1 MPSSPSSTAHSEGIV
16 SSALLFG
23 TQSSLSPTLRGRRV
37 NGSSRRRNCA
47 SGRPTRRFVEFAEV
61 PQSEATKRDAGSSR
75 QDSVVSDASG
85 GTRPDPTC
93 SRHNGH
99 VHRRAASASLN
110 DNSRFG
116 MDEQV
121 SHTEA
126 RKGVAKDIAL
136 GKVGRRASPILPT
149 RPGARM
155 YETAKSDIRFTGSS
169 PASAVPAVIG
179 GIGGSSTPPAS
190 SSSFTANTSLSL
202 MQRAGGDAAGG
213 TNSVAESPASAALC
227 SNDSLAALSSEQTE
241 AALQLYVERGGVHA
255 GEVAVMLQALPWCST
270 AAAHASLISVDA
282 DTIAEDVDEEV
293 KQRLLDPEAWLR
305 AVAAATA
312 TAAAVAGNH
321 ERVGATASSA
331 ATPVTSTRVA
341 HRTQSP
347 DSRAEEAPTAVS
359 RPSNLSDPC
368 APAPV
373 ERTVEKR
380 CNSVEFASGAA
391 TAADRTCA
399 GRGAGSG
406 RRGRSGIDTEMSSC
420 SCSCNDDSD
429 SFTLRENGA
438 DDHHVFAD
446 RKLAYDDAGNN
457 AAARTARVER
467 FLSLPQLARRQRSD
481 SVPHSRQ
488 ERLFSSH
495 TTDAREPPS
504 SHFRSSVSPMR
515 CSTDG
520 RRSSHVTRAAFS
532 QACSTVPI
540 VAVATE
546 APGAPAASTPAI
558 ASTAVEGVRTL
569 FQYCLQAPLGTASST
584 LRVSDWHTLLDR
596 LRHDGHHKMPP
607 QPILDDVASTIAH
620 TMHCEGHPG
629 GLTLSDFTRV
639 IQRQLKEIGADMM
652 LLPSPGAAAGDGAA
666 SREDATLRFPT
677 HPKYVFT
684 VPTPAAPAS
693 ASAQATSLPSRHS
706 IRRCSPPKHAL
717 APDRSQWRVLP
728 TWCMALAGLFPL
740 EMSRVCP
747 VTVVRYLRSVGLIR
761 AVLEAIMQRLQL
773 ELDAAAEY
781 VAPVASAVD
790 GATQNRCESTAV
802 ESSTWRPQREGSG
815 RSGSVG
821 SVLPLSGASAVVRS
835 PNSTVITGS
844 AVGVSS
850 DGNWPWKERPV
861 WCSAASDHH
870 GRRIKHRK
878 SRAAP
883 NTKAISGCAGGD
895 GLVIA
900 SSHHHTI
907 TNGSGRPNAGPT
919 APTDSDAAK
928 SHYLEQRPLDEISAS
943 VVARAKARRVM
954 DTLRRHTVPINRYEC
969 FARVEPESE
978 PVQKSMCFVS
988 KEELKAVFSG
998 DGSSDSDD
1006 DSDAMPDMIAALTY
1020 DPKGEAAVG
1029 QAEAAARG
1037 DGSVDVGQARSSRRP
1052 PPQSRTPASN
1062 VLPTVMNAERASKPV
1077 HRRPP
1082 SGGAGWSVSPPP
1094 PAPYMF
1100 RMNGL
1105 LSTALPRK
1113 HEEALVH
1120 RLSKPVCDP
1129 VAMGRR
1135 AASAENACTRG
1146 QAVGPRGAI
1155 ATSDSQL
1162 VTDQV
1167 ANGRPTRS
1175 ASRPPSG
1182 SVAQRHQW
1190 FHPYSMHHESRSGAV
1205 SRAGPSQPWRN
1216 GRHRRRSHPSPAW
1229 TDPYY
1234 ASVCASRR
1242 DQPPSPSVS
1251 GASGGGASAS
1261 KLTEEQNRGF
1271 FLFDVPSV
1279 LAEAPLSSVAAA
1291 AAAAQVIAGGGA
1303 PCASS
1308 STGAASPQLSDAH
1321 RLEGHRATLRGTPR
1335 GATRASSAAPPRAKA
1350 KGKPTGDQRTGSI
1363 SNNAVAKPARHGSR
1377 SPPNSPYPHDA
1388 PQRGPNAVHPR
1399 EADRNSRPKVADAAA
1414 AVHPPASPPHSQPH
1428 VSLYERRLH
1437 RQLQL
1442 AYESEHV

>member
-1 MPSSPSSTAHSEGIV
+1 MPSSSSSTAHSEGIV

-37 NGSSRRRNCA
+37 NGSSRRRDRA
-47 SGRPTRRFVEFAEV
+47 SERPTRRFVEFAEA
-61 PQSEATKRDAGSSR
+61 PQSEVTKHDAGSGC
-75 QDSVVSDASG
+75 QDSVVGDAGG

-93 SRHNGH
+93 SGDNGR

-116 MDEQV
+116 MDERV
-121 SHTEA
+121 PYTEA

-136 GKVGRRASPILPT
+136 GKVGHRASPILPT

-155 YETAKSDIRFTGSS
+155 DETAKSDIRFTGSS
-169 PASAVPAVIG
+169 PAPAVPAVIG

-190 SSSFTANTSLSL
+190 SSFTANTSLSP
-202 MQRAGGDAAGG
+202 MHRAGVDAACG
-213 TNSVAESPASAALC
+213 TSSVAESPASAALC
-227 SNDSLAALSSEQTE
+227 SNDPLAALSSEQTE

-255 GEVAVMLQALPWCST
+255 GEVTVMLQALPWCGT
-270 AAAHASLISVDA
+270 AATHASLISVDA
-282 DTIAEDVDEEV
+282 DTVAEDVDEEV

-312 TAAAVAGNH
+312 TAVAVAGND
-321 ERVGATASSA
+321 ERAGAAASSA
-331 ATPVTSTRVA
+331 ATPVASSRVA
-341 HRTQSP
+341 HRAQSP

-359 RPSNLSDPC
+359 RLSNLSDPC

-399 GRGAGSG
+399 GRGTSRG
-406 RRGRSGIDTEMSSC
+406 RRRRSGIDTEMSSC
-420 SCSCNDDSD
+420 SCDDDSD
-429 SFTLRENGA
+429 SVTLRESGA

-446 RKLAYDDAGNN
+446 RKLAYDDAGND

-467 FLSLPQLARRQRSD
+467 FLSLPQLARHQRSG
-481 SVPHSRQ
+481 SVQHSQQ
-488 ERLFSSH
+488 ERFSSSH
-495 TTDAREPPS
+495 TTDAREPRS
-504 SHFRSSVSPMR
+504 SHFCSSVSPMR
-515 CSTDG
+515 CFTDG
-520 RRSSHVTRAAFS
+520 RRSSHVTPAAFS
-532 QACSTVPI
+532 QACSTVS
-540 VAVATE
+540 VAAVATE
-546 APGAPAASTPAI
+546 APGAPAASTSAT
-558 ASTAVEGVRTL
+558 ASTAAEGMRTL
-569 FQYCLQAPLGTASST
+569 FQYCLQAPLGAASST

-596 LRHDGHHKMPP
+596 LRHDGQHKMPP

-652 LLPSPGAAAGDGAA
+652 SLPSPGAAAGDGAA
-666 SREDATLRFPT
+666 SREDAILRFPT

-684 VPTPAAPAS
+684 VPTPEAPAS

-706 IRRCSPPKHAL
+706 IRRCSPTKHTP

-790 GATQNRCESTAV
+790 GATQNRGESTAV
-802 ESSTWRPQREGSG
+802 ESSAWRPQREGSG
-815 RSGSVG
+815 RSGSVS

-835 PNSTVITGS
+835 PNSAVITGS
-844 AVGVSS
+844 IVGVSS

-870 GRRIKHRK
+870 GRRVKHRK

-883 NTKAISGCAGGD
+883 STKATPGCAGGD
-895 GLVIA
+895 GLVTA
-900 SSHHHTI
+900 SSHPHTI
-907 TNGSGRPNAGPT
+907 TNGSSRPNAGAT
-919 APTDSDAAK
+919 ALTNSDAAK
-928 SHYLEQRPLDEISAS
+928 LHYLEQRPLDEISAS

-978 PVQKSMCFVS
+978 PVQKPMCFVS
-988 KEELKAVFSG
+988 KEELKAAFSG

-1006 DSDAMPDMIAALTY
+1006 DSDAMPDMVAALTY
-1020 DPKGEAAVG
+1020 DPQGEVAVG
-1029 QAEAAARG
+1029 QAEAAARS
-1037 DGSVDVGQARSSRRP
+1037 DGSVEVGHSRSSRRP
-1052 PPQSRTPASN
+1052 PLQSRIPGSN
-1062 VLPTVMNAERASKPV
+1062 VLPTVMSATRAAKPV
-1077 HRRPP
+1077 HRRAP
-1082 SGGAGWSVSPPP
+1082 SGGAGRSVSPPP

-1146 QAVGPRGAI
+1146 QAVDPTGAI

-1167 ANGRPTRS
+1167 ADGRPTRS

-1182 SVAQRHQW
+1182 SAAQRHHW

-1205 SRAGPSQPWRN
+1205 SRAGPSPPLRN
-1216 GRHRRRSHPSPAW
+1216 GRYRRRSHPSPTW

-1251 GASGGGASAS
+1251 GASGGGACAS

-1291 AAAAQVIAGGGA
+1291 AAAAQVIASGGA

-1308 STGAASPQLSDAH
+1308 STGAASPQPSAAH
-1321 RLEGHRATLRGTPR
+1321 RPEGHRATVRGTPR
-1335 GATRASSAAPPRAKA
+1335 GVTRAGSAAPPRAKA
-1350 KGKPTGDQRTGSI
+1350 KGRPTGDRRTGSI
-1363 SNNAVAKPARHGSR
+1363 SNNAVAKPAGRGSR
-1377 SPPNSPYPHDA
+1377 SRSTSPYPRDA
-1388 PQRGPNAVHPR
+1388 PKRGPDAAHPR
-1399 EADRNSRPKVADAAA
+1399 GGDSNSRPKVADAAA

-1442 AYESEHV
+1442 AYANEHV

>member
-1 MPSSPSSTAHSEGIV
+1 MPSSSSSTAHSEGIV

-23 TQSSLSPTLRGRRV
+23 TQSSLSATLRDRRV
-37 NGSSRRRNCA
+37 NGSSRRRDRA
-47 SGRPTRRFVEFAEV
+47 SERSTRRFVEFAEA
-61 PQSEATKRDAGSSR
+61 PQSEATKHDAGSSR
-75 QDSVVSDASG
+75 QDSVVGDAVG
-85 GTRPDPTC
+85 GTRPYPTFN
-93 SRHNGH
+93 RDNGH

-110 DNSRFG
+110 DNSCFG
-116 MDEQV
+116 MDEHV
-121 SHTEA
+121 PYTEA
-126 RKGVAKDIAL
+126 RKGVTKDIAL
-136 GKVGRRASPILPT
+136 GKVGYRALPILPP
-149 RPGARM
+149 RPGARIG
-155 YETAKSDIRFTGSS
+155 ETAKSDIRLTGSS
-169 PASAVPAVIG
+169 PAPAVPAVIG
-179 GIGGSSTPPAS
+179 GAGGSSTPPAS
-190 SSSFTANTSLSL
+190 SSSFTANTSPSP

-213 TNSVAESPASAALC
+213 TSSVAESQASAALYL
-227 SNDSLAALSSEQTE
+227 NDPLAALSSEQTE

-270 AAAHASLISVDA
+270 AAVHASLISVDA
-282 DTIAEDVDEEV
+282 GTVAEDVDEEV

-312 TAAAVAGNH
+312 AGND
-321 ERVGATASSA
+321 ERVGAAASSA
-331 ATPVTSTRVA
+331 ATLVASTRVA

-359 RPSNLSDPC
+359 RLSNLSDPC

-380 CNSVEFASGAA
+380 GNSVEFASGAA

-399 GRGAGSG
+399 GRGASRG
-406 RRGRSGIDTEMSSC
+406 RRRRSGIDTDMSSC
-420 SCSCNDDSD
+420 SCSCDDDSD
-429 SFTLRENGA
+429 SVTLRENGA
-438 DDHHVFAD
+438 DDHHVFAN
-446 RKLAYDDAGNN
+446 RKLAYDDAGND

-467 FLSLPQLARRQRSD
+467 FLSLPQLARCQRSG
-481 SVPHSRQ
+481 SVQHSQQ
-488 ERLFSSH
+488 ERFFSSH
-495 TTDAREPPS
+495 TTDAREPRS
-504 SHFRSSVSPMR
+504 SHFCSSVSPMR

-520 RRSSHVTRAAFS
+520 RRSSHVTPAAFS
-532 QACSTVPI
+532 QACSTVS
-540 VAVATE
+540 VAAVATE
-546 APGAPAASTPAI
+546 APGAPAASTPAT
-558 ASTAVEGVRTL
+558 ASTAAAGMRTL

-596 LRHDGHHKMPP
+596 LWHDGHHKMPP

-652 LLPSPGAAAGDGAA
+652 SLPSPGAAAGDGAA

-677 HPKYVFT
+677 HPTYVFT

-706 IRRCSPPKHAL
+706 IRRCSPTKHAP

-728 TWCMALAGLFPL
+728 TWCMALAGLFPV

-790 GATQNRCESTAV
+790 RATQNRCESTAV
-802 ESSTWRPQREGSG
+802 ESSAWRPQREGSG
-815 RSGSVG
+815 RSGSVS
-821 SVLPLSGASAVVRS
+821 SVLPLSGASVAVRS
-835 PNSTVITGS
+835 PNSAVITGS
-844 AVGVSS
+844 VVGDSS

-870 GRRIKHRK
+870 GRRVKHRT
-878 SRAAP
+878 SCAAP
-883 NTKAISGCAGGD
+883 NTKTTPGRAGGY
-895 GLVIA
+895 GSVIV
-900 SSHHHTI
+900 SSHPHTI
-907 TNGSGRPNAGPT
+907 TNGSNRPNAGAT

-978 PVQKSMCFVS
+978 PVQKPMCFVS
-988 KEELKAVFSG
+988 KEELKAAFSG

-1020 DPKGEAAVG
+1020 DPQGEVAVG
-1029 QAEAAARG
+1029 QAEAATRG
-1037 DGSVDVGQARSSRRP
+1037 DGSVEVGQARSSRRP
-1052 PPQSRTPASN
+1052 PPQSRIPASN
-1062 VLPTVMNAERASKPV
+1062 VLPTVMSATRASKPV
-1077 HRRPP
+1077 HRRAP
-1082 SGGAGWSVSPPP
+1082 SGGAGRSVSPPP

-1113 HEEALVH
+1113 QEEALVH

-1135 AASAENACTRG
+1135 AASAENAYTRG
-1146 QAVGPRGAI
+1146 QAVDPTGAI
-1155 ATSDSQL
+1155 ATSDFQL

-1167 ANGRPTRS
+1167 ADGRPTRS

-1182 SVAQRHQW
+1182 SAAQRHHW
-1190 FHPYSMHHESRSGAV
+1190 FHPYSMHNKSRSDAV
-1205 SRAGPSQPWRN
+1205 SRAGPSPPLRN
-1216 GRHRRRSHPSPAW
+1216 GHHRRRSHPSPAW

-1234 ASVCASRR
+1234 ASVCATRR
-1242 DQPPSPSVS
+1242 DQLPSPSVS
-1251 GASGGGASAS
+1251 GASGGGACAS

-1291 AAAAQVIAGGGA
+1291 AAAAQVIASGGA

-1308 STGAASPQLSDAH
+1308 STGAASPQPSAAH

-1335 GATRASSAAPPRAKA
+1335 GVTREGSEAPLRAKA
-1350 KGKPTGDQRTGSI
+1350 KVKPTGDRRTESI
-1363 SNNAVAKPARHGSR
+1363 SNNAVAKPARRGSR
-1377 SPPNSPYPHDA
+1377 SRLTSPYPRDA
-1388 PQRGPNAVHPR
+1388 PQRGPDAAHPR
-1399 EADRNSRPKVADAAA
+1399 GADSNSRPKVADAAA
-1414 AVHPPASPPHSQPH
+1414 AVYPPASPPHSQPH

-1442 AYESEHV
+1442 AYANEHV